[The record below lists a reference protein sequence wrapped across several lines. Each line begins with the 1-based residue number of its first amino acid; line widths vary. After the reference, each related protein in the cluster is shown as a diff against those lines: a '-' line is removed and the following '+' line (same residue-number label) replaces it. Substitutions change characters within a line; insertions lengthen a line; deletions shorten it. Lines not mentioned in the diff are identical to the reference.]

1 MAVKIYK
8 IIKIQ
13 IIKEHTTEI
22 KTRLVG
28 KKKTTQVTSLKKNKI
43 N

>member
-28 KKKTTQVTSLKKNKI
+28 KKNPPR
-43 N
+43 